1 MKTIILALLLILP
14 ALAYAEPSIQF
25 ESQTHDFGEVQQGV
39 QLEHTFE
46 FENAGTED
54 LIIKQVAP
62 S

>member
-1 MKTIILALLLILP
+1 MKIMILALILVLP

-25 ESQTHDFGEVQQGV
+25 EDPSHDFGEVQQGL

-46 FENAGTED
+46 FENTGTED
-54 LIIKQVAP
+54 LIISRVLP